1 MLKLVPLWS
10 PSYCQIQISLP
21 KIGLN
26 FNKVSRLHPAHKSNQ
41 KHPMDSPTI
50 VSFTLFASVSAFT
63 PGPNNIMLA
72 ASGANFGFR
81 ASLPHILGVSVGF
94 ISLVIAAG
102 FGLASLFAALP
113 NLYDVMKIISF
124 IFLIYLAWRIGS
136 AGRAQTQRPNEPLK
150 FWQAAIFQLVNPKGV
165 SVIISSVTAYTSS
178 ATAVASEVLV
188 LFVVFSFVTVG
199 STITWTLFGLVI
211 GQVLN
216 TPKRLRLFNITMAS
230 LLLISLIP
238 VTIT

>member
-1 MLKLVPLWS
+1 
-10 PSYCQIQISLP
+10 
-21 KIGLN
+21 
-26 FNKVSRLHPAHKSNQ
+26 
-41 KHPMDSPTI
+41 MDLPTI

-63 PGPNNIMLA
+63 PGPNNLMLA

-136 AGRAQTQRPNEPLK
+136 AGRSQTQRSDEPLQ
-150 FWQAAIFQLVNPKGV
+150 FWQAAMFQLVNPKGV

-178 ATAVASEVLV
+178 ATTVTSEIFV

-216 TPKRLRLFNITMAS
+216 TPKRLRLFNITAAG

-238 VTIT
+238 VITT